1 MAQQNWA
8 RDLISDSGAATGAF
22 VLCPGGRIAFIF
34 AGTTVTSVSIEIESP
49 DGNGIPTLAALT
61 TVNAKGFI
69 VADLPPGKYRAVVTT
84 GTAVDVRAA
93 RVPV

>member
-1 MAQQNWA
+1 MAQQDWA

-34 AGTTVTSVSIEIESP
+34 SGTTVTDVDIELESP
-49 DGNGIPTLAALT
+49 DGNGIPTVSALT
-61 TVNAKGFI
+61 TVSAKGI
-69 VADLPPGKYRAVVTT
+69 VVVDLPPGKYRAVVTT

>member
-8 RDLISDSGAATGAF
+8 RDLLSDSGAATGEF

-34 AGTTVTSVSIEIESP
+34 AGTAVGDVDIEIESP
-49 DGNGIPTLAALT
+49 DGNGLPTVSALT
-61 TVNAKGFI
+61 AVAAKGI
-69 VADLPPGKYRAVVTT
+69 VVVDLPPGRYRAVVAT